1 MPLSIFYVL
10 TGSVMQD
17 LGFLT
22 WKDPYDWMETNHV
35 ARNKA
40 LHVENRKF
48 KAHVHRIAS
57 LDRLRKVR
65 AEFSKAYRSPS
76 YNPIPRLDP
85 VLVDRTL
92 QIEGHLELEGL
103 YYWKFKHNTRW
114 TVADYIDV
122 IANAKGTYVA
132 YTHDSSRSRLNYSL
146 HVKTPEG
153 QWTHKNSGGMEVAI
167 QGDRVFF
174 LEATKPI
181 MYNRLVSLSLSDG
194 KDRQVLYEE
203 TNPNI
208 SISIVRAENRAMFLM
223 GDDAGYQC
231 LWWIRPSGKLRRLD
245 PGGVSFWPVGRNES
259 GDPVY
264 FVRKGDFTKPWKLV
278 GASWR
283 LNQEIEESGIDFC
296 TKVHAILIT
305 RFRGLRTVWR
315 LSSTDSP
322 KRLECGL
329 FTVLPY
335 SAWPFWRGE
344 TNAPLW
350 LSSPI
355 TPVYRILISKTDL
368 YVDSPLIP
376 YAKGVM
382 GQSTSS
388 DGLIVDWAL
397 VEGAKKTKALMLI
410 AYGAYGI
417 PTSLETTRWVPWL
430 EDGWAIGL
438 IFVRGGGDS
447 NETWAQLGKLEG
459 KLQGVADFE
468 ASCKDI
474 QKRTGCGPKRTCI
487 FGRSAGGLVVGNL
500 VSRHPK
506 GGLFSYVY
514 AEAPYVDLLKTAAN
528 LAIPL
533 TEYEYKEF
541 ANPRSGPTEFE
552 RALHMS
558 PIHMLPEEGVP
569 DIHVLCRG
577 GANDVQVGA
586 YEALKWIYTLRG
598 KREKDPRKLLYVN
611 QYGHHT
617 YGADLFSEYAEDF
630 VIMNDWI
637 R

>member
-1 MPLSIFYVL
+1 MDV
-10 TGSVMQD
+10 
-17 LGFLT
+17 
-22 WKDPYDWMETNHV
+22 V
-35 ARNKA
+35 AN
-40 LHVENRKF
+40 
-48 KAHVHRIAS
+48 S
-57 LDRLRKVR
+57 
-65 AEFSKAYRSPS
+65 
-76 YNPIPRLDP
+76 
-85 VLVDRTL
+85 
-92 QIEGHLELEGL
+92 
-103 YYWKFKHNTRW
+103 
-114 TVADYIDV
+114 
-122 IANAKGTYVA
+122 KGTYVA
-132 YTHDSSRSRLNYSL
+132 YTHDSSRSRLDYSL

-208 SISIVRAENRAMFLM
+208 SIGIVRAENRAMFLM
-223 GDDAGYQC
+223 GDDAGYQR
-231 LWWIRPSGKLRRLD
+231 LWWVKSSGKLRRLD
-245 PGGVSFWPVGRNES
+245 PDGVSFFPVGCRETA
-259 GDPVY
+259 GPVY
-264 FVRKGDFTKPWKLV
+264 FVRKGGFTKPWKLV
-278 GASWR
+278 GATWK
-283 LNQEIEESGIDFC
+283 LNREIEESGIEFC
-296 TKVHAILIT
+296 IRTHSILVT

-335 SAWPFWRGE
+335 SVWPFWRGE

-350 LSSPI
+350 VCSPI

-368 YVDSPLIP
+368 YVESPLSP
-376 YAKGVM
+376 YAKGIM

-388 DGLIVDWAL
+388 DGMIVNWAL
-397 VEGAKKTKALMLI
+397 IQGSRSSIKGLMLV

-417 PTSLETTRWVPWL
+417 PTSLETIRWVPWL
-430 EDGWAIGL
+430 EDGWAVAL

-447 NETWAQLGKLEG
+447 NETWTQLGKLEG

-487 FGRSAGGLVVGNL
+487 FGRSAGGLMVGNL
-500 VSRHPK
+500 VTRHPK
-506 GGLFSYVY
+506 GDLFAYVY
-514 AEAPYVDLLKTAAN
+514 AEAPYVYLLKTAAN
-528 LAIPL
+528 PVITL

-541 ANPRSGPTEFE
+541 ANPHSSPTEFE

-569 DIHVLCRG
+569 DIGILCRG

-617 YGADLFSEYAEDF
+617 YGANLFSEYAEDF
-630 VIMNDWI
+630 VIMNDWLK
-637 R
+637 

>member
-1 MPLSIFYVL
+1 
-10 TGSVMQD
+10 MQD

-40 LHVENRKF
+40 FHVENRKF
-48 KAHVHRIAS
+48 KSHVHRIAT
-57 LDRLRKVR
+57 LDKLRKVR

-85 VLVDRTL
+85 LFVDPTL

-114 TVADYIDV
+114 TVADDIDV
-122 IANAKGTYVA
+122 VANAKGTYVA
-132 YTHDSSRSRLNYSL
+132 YTHDSSRSRLDYSL

-181 MYNRLVSLSLSDG
+181 MYNRLVSLSLSNG

-208 SISIVRAENRAMFLM
+208 SIGIVRAENRAIFLM
-223 GDDAGYQC
+223 GDDAGYQR
-231 LWWIRPSGKLRRLD
+231 LWWVKSSGKLRRLD
-245 PGGVSFWPVGRNES
+245 PDGVSFFPVGCRETA
-259 GDPVY
+259 GPVY

-278 GASWR
+278 GATWK
-283 LNQEIEESGIDFC
+283 LNREIEESGIEFC
-296 TKVHAILIT
+296 IRTHAILVT

-350 LSSPI
+350 VCSPI

-368 YVDSPLIP
+368 YVESPLSP
-376 YAKGVM
+376 YAKGIM

-388 DGLIVDWAL
+388 DGMIVNWAL
-397 VEGAKKTKALMLI
+397 IQGSRSSIKGLMLV

-417 PTSLETTRWVPWL
+417 PTSLETIRWVPWL
-430 EDGWAIGL
+430 EDGWAVAL

-474 QKRTGCGPKRTCI
+474 QKRAGCGPKRTCI
-487 FGRSAGGLVVGNL
+487 FGRSAGGLMVGNL
-500 VSRHPK
+500 ISRHPK
-506 GGLFSYVY
+506 GDLFAYVY

-528 LAIPL
+528 PAIPL

-569 DIHVLCRG
+569 DISILCRG

-630 VIMNDWI
+630 VIMNDWLK
-637 R
+637 